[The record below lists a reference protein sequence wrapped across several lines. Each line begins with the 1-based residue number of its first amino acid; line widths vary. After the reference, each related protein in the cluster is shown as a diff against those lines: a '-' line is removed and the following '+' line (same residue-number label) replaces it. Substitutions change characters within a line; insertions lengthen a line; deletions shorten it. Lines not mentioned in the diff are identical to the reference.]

1 MELSYFLS
9 QKYKERNKNM
19 EKLKSDIEIIDF
31 LNRLDWITEV
41 IVHPGEIIGKIN
53 QGMTTINRKDL
64 NQLNA
69 LIDSYYYIMFQSRLI
84 CIERFNV

>member
-1 MELSYFLS
+1 
-9 QKYKERNKNM
+9 M

-31 LNRLDWITEV
+31 LNSLDWITEV

-53 QGMTTINRKDL
+53 QVTTTINRKDL

-69 LIDSYYYIMFQSRLI
+69 LIDSDYYIMLQSRLI
-84 CIERFNV
+84 CIERFKV

>member
-1 MELSYFLS
+1 
-9 QKYKERNKNM
+9 M

-41 IVHPGEIIGKIN
+41 IVQPGEIIGKIN
-53 QGMTTINRKDL
+53 QGMITINRKDL

-69 LIDSYYYIMFQSRLI
+69 LIDSDYYIMFQSRLI